1 MWPRSCEHNLD
12 GNIAETMASFTRALA
27 KQEIDN
33 LELDKVYFETVEQ
46 SFPASNCFI
55 LRVEEFYT

>member
-1 MWPRSCEHNLD
+1 LD
-12 GNIAETMASFTRALA
+12 GNIAETMARFTRALA

>member
-1 MWPRSCEHNLD
+1 LD

-33 LELDKVYFETVEQ
+33 LELDK
-46 SFPASNCFI
+46 FI
-55 LRVEEFYT
+55 LRPLSRASLQAIALF